1 MIVAKK
7 LKKFSI
13 QQAKDG
19 MDPLLAAV
27 QMGHF
32 EIVEMLLDA
41 GAEVNTRAKG
51 VNAVMLAREKGH
63 MDIERLLLERGAK
76 PELNFIERK
85 CKLS

>member
-1 MIVAKK
+1 MTM
-7 LKKFSI
+7 LT
-13 QQAKDG
+13 
-19 MDPLLAAV
+19 LL
-27 QMGHF
+27 
-32 EIVEMLLDA
+32 EMLLEA

-76 PELNFIERK
+76 PELNFVERK